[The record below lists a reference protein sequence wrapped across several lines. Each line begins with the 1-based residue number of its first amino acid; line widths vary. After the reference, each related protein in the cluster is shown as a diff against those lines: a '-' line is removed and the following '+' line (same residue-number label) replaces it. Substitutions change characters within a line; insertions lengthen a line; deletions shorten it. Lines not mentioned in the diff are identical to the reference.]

1 MSGQKKFFTAD
12 IEVRFR
18 DLDAMGHV
26 NNSVYFTY
34 FEHGRVLFSR
44 QMFNM
49 YEPTDFTFIMA
60 HISCDFLKPIKLSDR
75 VILQMRV
82 TNIGTKSFSYG
93 YKMVNRPDESVV
105 YATGESVQV
114 CYDYQA
120 AKSILLPED
129 MRSKLAGYFNPN
141 FS

>member
-1 MSGQKKFFTAD
+1 MSEPKKIFTAD

-34 FEHGRVLFSR
+34 FEYGRVLFSR
-44 QMFNM
+44 QIFNM
-49 YEPTDFTFIMA
+49 YEPADFTFIMA
-60 HISCDFLKPIKLSDR
+60 HTSCDFLKPVKLSDR
-75 VILQMRV
+75 IILQMGV
-82 TNIGTKSFSYG
+82 TNIGTKSFDYG
-93 YKMVNRPDESVV
+93 YRLVNRTDAAVV

-120 AKSILLPED
+120 AKSIPVPED
-129 MRSKLAGYFNPN
+129 MRSKLADYFNPN